1 MTDLHNTIW
10 IEKYRP
16 QSLDDLIFSSKDAIQ
31 SILKNPAG
39 VPSMIFY
46 SSRPGTGKTSLAK
59 LIIKELD
66 CDSLVLNSSLDR
78 SIEFVREQVSHFA
91 RCLSSVEGVKRCV
104 FLDEADGLTRQA
116 QDSLRNLMEE
126 YSENCFFIFTA
137 NDVNKIIEPI
147 ASRCQVFAFEKP
159 SKAEIIMRLDTICEA
174 EKLDITPELLEK
186 LVDKHYPDMR
196 KMIGSLQ
203 LSSIKGEPV
212 SVEDDTKRYK
222 EFLDYL
228 KTKNV
233 KGVSD
238 MVYSGEFDMLG
249 FNHWYFHTLYEN
261 YKTSDFDKTRQI
273 ALRLADTEHYSA
285 LNCNLELVFIANC
298 LEIMRLL

>member
-16 QSLDDLIFSSKDAIQ
+16 KSFDDLIFSNKDAIQ
-31 SILKNPAG
+31 KILKNPAG

-46 SSRPGTGKTSLAK
+46 SSKPGTGKTSLAK

-78 SIEFVREQVSHFA
+78 SIEFVRDQVSHFA
-91 RCLSSVEGVKRCV
+91 RCLSSMPGVKRCV

-137 NDVNKIIEPI
+137 NDVNKIIDPI

-159 SKAEIIMRLDTICEA
+159 SKAEIIMRLDTICDD
-174 EKLDITPELLEK
+174 EKLIVAPELLES
-186 LVDKHYPDMR
+186 LVDKYYPDMR
-196 KMIGSLQ
+196 KMIGELQ
-203 LSSIKGEPV
+203 LSKIKGKPV
-212 SVEDDTKRYK
+212 SVKDDTGRY
-222 EFLDYL
+222 EDFLGYL
-228 KTKNV
+228 VKKDVVNV
-233 KGVSD
+233 AS
-238 MVYSGEFDMLG
+238 MVYSGDFDMLG
-249 FNHWYFHTLYEN
+249 FNHWYFHKLYQN
-261 YKTSDFDKTRQI
+261 YKTTDFDRTRQI